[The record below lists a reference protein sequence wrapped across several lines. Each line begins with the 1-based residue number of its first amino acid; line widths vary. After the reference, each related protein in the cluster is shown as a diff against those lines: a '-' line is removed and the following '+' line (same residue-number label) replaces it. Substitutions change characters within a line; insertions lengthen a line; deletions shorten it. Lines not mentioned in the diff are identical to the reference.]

1 MNSSN
6 LKPQLLFSIP
16 SSPNMKQSVLEN
28 TLQFSFPNG
37 IDISYYEERPKIY
50 SIVFTETDSN
60 NYYYYILLFYEKIS
74 DNINISKSSLNRN
87 SDINASEKYYCP
99 ISIIIWSEYGNIDFF
114 RNLLINFYKI
124 IKFDYSYLNFPNSN
138 NNINNKTING
148 KNSPKNSNS
157 INSTIEKEKIL
168 SFQKVELLN
177 YFNFCYELPR
187 PPNASIFSLN
197 LRFDKINYRF
207 QSLLEIP
214 TDDYCLDVLFNT
226 LEISVI
232 IKLFVA
238 LLFEKFIIIIS
249 NQNMPLFCICESLR
263 YLLFPFE
270 HSFVYIPN
278 LPFDKNDILDSP
290 VPYLIGINTSE
301 ISAEELINPYRI
313 VCEVGTSTLYGN
325 TSKLKLPLKEE
336 MKIKSRLLLLRS
348 KYKNNFD
355 NIDIIK
361 NNLNNKEI
369 KNEEINGGDEVVDF
383 NLSFAQNVQNIFFNI
398 FKENL
403 KNIKDYIKN
412 NNFNSQKFLNS
423 FKNEEYKLFFSV
435 VVGTAAFEIFINSM
449 SYLDDCPSRKFNSI
463 CRYEYEIKIKERME
477 QKNYYK
483 YSFNVPKQ
491 LNNLFKINEF
501 KEIYDEYI
509 EISNIIDENPYINS
523 NSSNKLKD
531 LSKISNK
538 SIKPKYSYLNF
549 YGKDN
554 FISFALDNQNN
565 FLYKSIIK
573 KEIIKLYKE
582 ILKVYYDEEN
592 FLERSNK
599 LLPEIRQSITK
610 TPIKCKKN
618 VNPETTE
625 GIVVAPIKSCCQIY
639 LLIAIYLYN
648 TIKIN
653 NKDNK
658 LIDGLKKS
666 NNANINP
673 SRRKTTNDILR
684 TSTLRNNTSFLSQ
697 FKYNTHNKFFLE
709 HLNSDIEKAHI
720 DNMFIFKLFLF
731 AFHKNRKEFPRNLFY
746 TSLGKYTLEE
756 LKKIESTKI
765 NYIDETIQF
774 KIRKLENKTY
784 KSHVIKMDSDIDEID
799 EESKQHKILKRNINR
814 DSNIKMWKRNGNSC
828 INLNEIKVQLNLEDN
843 ELKEDEK
850 KNNIK
855 KMKLNVVDS
864 LNQSTNSKT
873 NLVELR
879 NIYIQRRISQKINSW
894 NVVNL
899 ANIPL
904 LNNNINDGSSL
915 PKINLNLD
923 PMLISEKICIK
934 LYLFLSK
941 VKIENFDEKND
952 NTDFLMDLAHS
963 NEINEI
969 KDLILNLQNISLEKL
984 AQYPIH
990 YYCFWL
996 NMYNFL
1002 TVFAIIY
1009 KCEGFS
1015 NSHEWNRFMKNSYF
1029 TIGRLEI
1036 SLLEIETY
1044 ILRDKQIS
1052 DKIYG
1057 IKKYDSQLDLPKIP
1071 KFDNIINF
1079 GISMVTNSS
1088 PSIRIYFPTNF
1099 EETLKFNMDEFF
1111 WRTIKIDLDKNEL
1124 KLPKYLAWIEPDFLE
1139 NFDKYKNHLPEEYR
1153 RFIEENK
1160 NKLNI
1165 NVEDFYWKLS
1175 FANFK
1180 NNEINFW

>member
-60 NYYYYILLFYEKIS
+60 NYYYYILLFYEKIC
-74 DNINISKSSLNRN
+74 DNINASKSSLNRN
-87 SDINASEKYYCP
+87 SDFNNSEKYYCP

-124 IKFDYSYLNFPNSN
+124 IKFDYSYLNFTNSN
-138 NNINNKTING
+138 NNINNIIING
-148 KNSPKNSNS
+148 KNNLKNSNS

-197 LRFDKINYRF
+197 LRFDTISYRF

-214 TDDYCLDVLFNT
+214 TNDYCLDVLFNT

-278 LPFDKNDILDSP
+278 LPYDKNDILDSP

-325 TSKLKLPLKEE
+325 TSKLKLPFKEE
-336 MKIKSRLLLLRS
+336 MKIKSRLMLLRS
-348 KYKNNFD
+348 KYRNNFD
-355 NIDIIK
+355 NIESD
-361 NNLNNKEI
+361 NNYLNNKEI
-369 KNEEINGGDEVVDF
+369 KNGEDTTETDGVDF
-383 NLSFAQNVQNIFFNI
+383 NLSFAQNVQNIFFSI

-463 CRYEYEIKIKERME
+463 CYYEYEVKTKEKIE

-483 YSFNVPKQ
+483 YSFSVPKQ

-501 KEIYDEYI
+501 KETYEEYI
-509 EISNIIDENPYINS
+509 EISNIIDENPYMN
-523 NSSNKLKD
+523 NKSSNKLKD

-538 SIKPKYSYLNF
+538 SIKPQYNYLNF

-565 FLYKSIIK
+565 FLYKNVIK
-573 KEIIKLYKE
+573 KEILKLYKE

-592 FLERSNK
+592 YLERSNK
-599 LLPEIRQSITK
+599 LLPEIRQSLAK
-610 TPIKCKKN
+610 TSIKSKKDL
-618 VNPETTE
+618 NPETTE

-653 NKDNK
+653 TKNSDT
-658 LIDGLKKS
+658 LKKS
-666 NNANINP
+666 SNTNINP
-673 SRRKTTNDILR
+673 SRRKTTNDIIR
-684 TSTLRNNTSFLSQ
+684 STTLKNKGNNFLSQ
-697 FKYNTHNKFFLE
+697 FKYNTYNKFFLE
-709 HLNSDIEKAHI
+709 HINSDIEKVHI
-720 DNMFIFKLFLF
+720 DNIFIFKLFLF

-746 TSLGKYTLEE
+746 TSLSKYSLEE

-774 KIRKLENKTY
+774 KINKLENKTY
-784 KSHVIKMDSDIDEID
+784 KSPVIKMDSDIDEID
-799 EESKQHKILKRNINR
+799 EESKPNKIRKKNINR
-814 DSNIKMWKRNGNSC
+814 DSNITMNKRRENSC
-828 INLNEIKVQLNLEDN
+828 INLNEITVQLNLENN
-843 ELKEDEK
+843 ELKEEENT
-850 KNNIK
+850 NNIK

-864 LNQSTNSKT
+864 LSPNSNIRN
-873 NLVELR
+873 NLAELR

-894 NVVNL
+894 NVLNL

-904 LNNNINDGSSL
+904 LTNNSVNDGTSI

-923 PMLISEKICIK
+923 PMLISEQICIK

-969 KDLILNLQNISLEKL
+969 KDLILDLQNISLEKL
-984 AQYPIH
+984 SQYPTH

-1002 TVFAIIY
+1002 TVFSIIY

-1029 TIGRLEI
+1029 TIGNLEI

-1057 IKKYDSQLDLPKIP
+1057 IKKYDPQLDLPKIP
-1071 KFDNIINF
+1071 KYDNIINF

-1099 EETLKFNMDEFF
+1099 EQTLKFNMDEFF
-1111 WRTIKIDLDKNEL
+1111 WRSIKIDLDKNEL
-1124 KLPKYLAWIEPDFLE
+1124 KIPKYLAWVEPDFLE
-1139 NFDKYKNHLPEEYR
+1139 NFDKYKIHLPEEYR